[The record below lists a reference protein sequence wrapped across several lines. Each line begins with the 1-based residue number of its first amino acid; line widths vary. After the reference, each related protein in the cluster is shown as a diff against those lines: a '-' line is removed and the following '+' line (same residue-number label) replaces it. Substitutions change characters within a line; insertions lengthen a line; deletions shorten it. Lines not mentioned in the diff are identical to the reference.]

1 MDQQLAAGDA
11 SGRYFWHRF
20 NFDGYGEKKDGSPW
34 DIGFPPNPTEVWANN
49 VTIGRNW
56 PIFGGERGEYELL
69 AGNSARRA
77 AAPRRH
83 GRPRRTTAQMLPEQV
98 WAPDFPPAGQ
108 PGFPLGEGTF
118 SATPLAWSHAQYVR
132 LAWSIDAGTPWSG
145 PSIVAARYGG

>member
-1 MDQQLAAGDA
+1 MG
-11 SGRYFWHRF
+11 HRLPAEP
-20 NFDGYGEKKDGSPW
+20 D
-34 DIGFPPNPTEVWANN
+34 EVWANN

-77 AAPRRH
+77 DAAGEHAP
-83 GRPRRTTAQMLPEQV
+83 PRRTTGDMLPEQV
-98 WAPDFPPAGQ
+98 WAPDFPPAGR

-132 LAWSIDAGTPWSG
+132 LAWSIEAGHPVERPEHRRRALRRLSYSPPWSP
-145 PSIVAARYGG
+145 PSPSMTTSL